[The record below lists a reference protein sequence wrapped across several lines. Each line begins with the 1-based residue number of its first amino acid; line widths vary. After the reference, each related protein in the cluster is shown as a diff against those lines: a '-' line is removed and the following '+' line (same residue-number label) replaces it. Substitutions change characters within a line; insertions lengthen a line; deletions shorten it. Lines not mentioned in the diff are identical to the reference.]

1 MSYLVKI
8 RAAWNIMM
16 TKAFCKYLDKILPE
30 KKKKNTVERKGK
42 FILKVIAYPV
52 CIADPVHTVGT
63 VC

>member
-1 MSYLVKI
+1 
-8 RAAWNIMM
+8 MM
-16 TKAFCKYLDKILPE
+16 TKAFCKYLDKVLPK

>member
-8 RAAWNIMM
+8 RAARNIMM
-16 TKAFCKYLDKILPE
+16 TKAFCKYLDKVLP